1 MNKRKLI
8 GRVDNVETKEI
19 VPTDGRG
26 QKRSPYLSEAERET
40 LKADESAEFM
50 QNLFTGK
57 DTPVDPDVAGTG
69 NTSSG
74 PQSIVD
80 ALEQVRVILE
90 DLRGE
95 LSDIKSQMEM
105 GELE

>member
-1 MNKRKLI
+1 MDGAKSGLPTYQKLSDKHAKLMNLLNSCRTCLLRKIHLW
-8 GRVDNVETKEI
+8 EKH
-19 VPTDGRG
+19 
-26 QKRSPYLSEAERET
+26 ER
-40 LKADESAEFM
+40 
-50 QNLFTGK
+50 N
-57 DTPVDPDVAGTG
+57 PDVAGTG